1 MKRDTIQGLIA
12 AIQALQGGLT
22 SYQDRTARDARQ
34 QQYDKYAAN
43 DETRAAERHKMAMEG
58 DKQKSPVDRL
68 LKIGSSLSTTD
79 EARAKAAQTFAMA
92 NGDADKSIE
101 ALSAEMEKLKMS
113 APLEPDAMA
122 KEEIDYDPSAYK
134 EAAKSHSKAMA
145 DLEQAIATLS
155 AFRLDNQGA
164 PQPGPMAA
172 PGQQP
177 SPMPA
182 SAPTPGQAQSLA
194 SRQAVVAELM
204 AALQND
210 PMKQYMS
217 QRNTGNRLPVKVAPL
232 VNPQQQQAVGQAQ
245 HGAAWPLVQSLQG
258 GQQQPQQQ
266 PQTGNPYNPLR
277 DFLKIVPLLQKGGRE
292 PQQEPQEPKQRVG
305 RTGRSEPRRP
315 YR

>member
-43 DETRAAERHKMAMEG
+43 DETRAAERHKAMMEG

-113 APLEPDAMA
+113 APMEPDAMA

-134 EAAKSHSKAMA
+134 EAAKSHSKDMA

-164 PQPGPMAA
+164 TQPGPMAA

-182 SAPTPGQAQSLA
+182 AAPTPGQAQSLA
-194 SRQAVVAELM
+194 AREALAAKLMSALKGDPVQEWMADKNVNNRFAVKGATM
-204 AALQND
+204 
-210 PMKQYMS
+210 
-217 QRNTGNRLPVKVAPL
+217 
-232 VNPQQQQAVGQAQ
+232 VNSQQQQAVGQAQ

-266 PQTGNPYNPLR
+266 PQAGDPYNPLR

-292 PQQEPQEPKQRVG
+292 PQPESQEPKQRVG

>member
-43 DETRAAERHKMAMEG
+43 DETRAAERHKAMMEG

-101 ALSAEMEKLKMS
+101 ALSAEMERLRAATPVKQE
-113 APLEPDAMA
+113 A
-122 KEEIDYDPSAYK
+122 DPNDVFGQDDEGYK
-134 EAAKSHSKAMA
+134 DAAKSHSKDMA

-164 PQPGPMAA
+164 PQQGPMAA
-172 PGQQP
+172 PGGQP

-182 SAPTPGQAQSLA
+182 AAPTPGQAQSLA

-258 GQQQPQQQ
+258 MQQ
-266 PQTGNPYNPLR
+266 
-277 DFLKIVPLLQKGGRE
+277 K
-292 PQQEPQEPKQRVG
+292 PKVG
-305 RTGRSEPRRP
+305 RTGRSDPPRP